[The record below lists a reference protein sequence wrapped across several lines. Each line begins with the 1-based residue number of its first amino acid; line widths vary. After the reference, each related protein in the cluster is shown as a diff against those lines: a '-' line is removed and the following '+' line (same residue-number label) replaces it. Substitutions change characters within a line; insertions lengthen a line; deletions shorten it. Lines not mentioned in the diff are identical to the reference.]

1 MSMDNLNRIAS
12 ELQNPSVGMDRL
24 AQYAQG
30 TNPLIPQY
38 MALAEI
44 QRRQDLTK
52 LEPGQASTTTVA
64 QDLVTKAL
72 APQMP
77 QMGLPGMAPQQP
89 PQVPQQAPQGVA
101 GLQAP
106 QGVAAL
112 PSGMGGQSFAGG
124 GIVAFDEGG
133 HIPRY
138 DGRKEDG
145 SQVKDPNADTSLD
158 DNAYLDRSR
167 GLVEGVRNLGG
178 AFTNLRNY
186 DPLQKGSDLIGG
198 AINSVQ
204 KWGQT
209 PLEQQAATF
218 RQYSQSPSASKIED
232 ESGRGVVTPAQAMA
246 AKSAPQNVSKDQYLP
261 GVKPDPLGRFVAN
274 SEKAPDGNPAAPAG
288 TPTYGS
294 KVGSINPNAQAP
306 GIQPK
311 SDATNQYIEM
321 LKEQMAEGK
330 AGKEQDKY
338 LRLLEAGLGIM
349 GGTSPYAAVNIGAGA
364 TPAVRGYAQDVA
376 AAGKAARE
384 NIGQMATIEAKQQEI
399 AQDAA
404 KTAVTAEHYK
414 NMDANDKA
422 RIGVL
427 SQANGDAKTA
437 AGVSAIFG
445 KLADAHKND
454 IDKGDLDYATLYQ
467 QAQQM
472 YNSTTGKNVG
482 SAGAPVATQKTYTYD
497 PTTRSFN

>member
-64 QDLVTKAL
+64 QDLVSKAL
-72 APQMP
+72 APQAP
-77 QMGLPGMAPQQP
+77 MGGMPGMAPQQM
-89 PQVPQQAPQGVA
+89 PQQEPQGVA

-112 PSGMGGQSFAGG
+112 PSGMGQQSFAGG
-124 GIVAFDEGG
+124 GIVAFDEGSKKAVEDPDVLTADQMQQIANRG
-133 HIPRY
+133 SLQNSPEQIAQKQ
-138 DGRKEDG
+138 KENAVFFSG
-145 SQVKDPNADTSLD
+145 LGNYVPNVSGALQSVKDYMYSDPRSKILSKAQAGTLTQADLNATKNNSTTTPTNNSGFY
-158 DNAYLDRSR
+158 DNAEY
-167 GLVEGVRNLGG
+167 GG
-178 AFTNLRNY
+178 
-186 DPLQKGSDLIGG
+186 
-198 AINSVQ
+198 
-204 KWGQT
+204 
-209 PLEQQAATF
+209 
-218 RQYSQSPSASKIED
+218 
-232 ESGRGVVTPAQAMA
+232 
-246 AKSAPQNVSKDQYLP
+246 PQI
-261 GVKPDPLGRFVAN
+261 GVKPPADKN
-274 SEKAPDGNPAAPAG
+274 TQPDL
-288 TPTYGS
+288 TYKN
-294 KVGSINPNAQAP
+294 KVGSIDPNAQAP

-311 SDATNQYIEM
+311 SDAANQYIEM

-376 AAGKAARE
+376 AAGKANRE
-384 NIGQMATIEAKQQEI
+384 TIGQMATIQTKQQEL
-399 AQDAA
+399 AQEAA
-404 KTAVTAEHYK
+404 KTAITKDHYER
-414 NMDANDKA
+414 MDTNDRAK
-422 RIGVL
+422 IGVL

-482 SAGAPVATQKTYTYD
+482 SAGAATAQPKIPKFD
-497 PTTRSFN
+497 PITNTFS

>member
-1 MSMDNLNRIAS
+1 MSMDNLNRIAG
-12 ELQNPSVGMDRL
+12 ELQSPSIGMDRL

-64 QDLVTKAL
+64 QDLVSKAL
-72 APQMP
+72 TPPAPMGMP
-77 QMGLPGMAPQQP
+77 MQGQ
-89 PQVPQQAPQGVA
+89 PQQAPQGVA

-112 PSGMGGQSFAGG
+112 PSGMGQQSFAGG

-288 TPTYGS
+288 APAYAS

-321 LKEQMAEGK
+321 LKEQMADSK
-330 AGKEQDKY
+330 SDKEQSKY
-338 LRLLEAGLGIM
+338 MRLLEAGLGIM
-349 GGTSPYAAVNIGAGA
+349 GGTSPYAAVNIGQGA
-364 TPAVRGYAQDVA
+364 TQAVKGYAQDVA
-376 AAGKAARE
+376 AAGKANRE
-384 NIGQMATIEAKQQEI
+384 TIGQMAAIETKQQEI

-404 KTAVTAEHYK
+404 KTAITKDHYER
-414 NMDANDKA
+414 MDANDRSK
-422 RIGVL
+422 IGIL
-427 SQANGDAKTA
+427 SQGNSDAKMA
-437 AGVSAIFG
+437 QGVSAIFG

-482 SAGAPVATQKTYTYD
+482 GAGTADTNKPKTYSYD
-497 PTTRSFN
+497 PKTRSFS